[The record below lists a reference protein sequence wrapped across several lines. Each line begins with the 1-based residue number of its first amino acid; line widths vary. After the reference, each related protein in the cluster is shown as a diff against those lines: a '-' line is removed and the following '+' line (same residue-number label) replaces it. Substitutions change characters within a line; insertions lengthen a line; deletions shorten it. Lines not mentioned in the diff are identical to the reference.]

1 MLNYRVNIKNINKT
15 KVVLPVTSIQF
26 IDFDEIYDENE
37 IVEYNGI
44 NNGKVILTCQCKD
57 IDKLKND
64 STINAVNILT
74 LNYGTY
80 TFNNKFKVKG
90 VNQDNRSFSIISDKY
105 YTLKPFSIIRNSDIN
120 MSGTEQLRGVALYL
134 NEPHYYDGTYFLER
148 IYTNGIDVISEK
160 DYEELTD
167 EDKKNYNVDTTQK
180 IPICFRYTDKNG
192 EFKEVIVEFKYF
204 SSDTLVTT
212 LSAFEKNEDTSN
224 LYKLIFKTAINEKV
238 ENEISGD
245 LSGIEILRENF
256 LFTRF
261 ANYYFEYERAVV
273 NVPIPLSNSF
283 DTNLYQSDLLQ
294 EYFFKEEERK
304 TINKIVDLE
313 KDVYYPV
320 IKDGDSFSDVY
331 TLRFN
336 LHFREHRGDNW
347 LVDYVKSEDWMPY
360 KQYYKGDCVFYNG
373 NVWHYQ
379 TSNTGYFYEDAVGGI
394 WRCKEDNT
402 GFFHEGTKKFVFS
415 DRYFEKIEE
424 KSFWNGVKQEN
435 GVISIDEQI
444 TGDGVSDLLCF
455 LDFTNNDI
463 RYQKNKLKKSFLR
476 LSFYDSMNPANQNM
490 LGYSTIFLD
499 SGKLFSKYVRYFETD
514 GYKMINYNKN
524 AYGIYDVEDK
534 PKKGNRVNREYNFD
548 EEYRLSSQF
557 VVKNK
562 NTSTASSEG
571 FYLYLWKDNES
582 VLPQDLYMK
591 VEFNH
596 AGYGRTMPFMMPYW
610 DKQKWD
616 NKKSGIKT
624 FNEILNDWKSDKYT
638 YYNKYNEKDLKTE
651 DEYLQLTEEQRKNYL
666 LLEVFKWKVDNTE
679 TDGHYG
685 MKQYMKFSYIHLK
698 YKYDKDNDKHIYYL
712 DPETYGDINFPTGK
726 DGNKEIVIN
735 LYEAKVE

>member
-26 IDFDEIYDENE
+26 IDFNEIYDEENE

-120 MSGTEQLRGVALYL
+120 MSGTEELRGVALYL

-180 IPICFRYTDKNG
+180 IPIYFRYTDKNG

-373 NVWHYQ
+373 DVWHYQ
-379 TSNTGYFYEDAVGGI
+379 SSNTGYFYEDAVGGI

-435 GVISIDEQI
+435 GAISIDKQI

-455 LDFTNNDI
+455 LDFNNNDI

-616 NKKSGIKT
+616 NGKSGIKT
-624 FNEILNDWKSDKYT
+624 FDEILKDWKDTK
-638 YYNKYNEKDLKTE
+638 
-651 DEYLQLTEEQRKNYL
+651 R
-666 LLEVFKWKVDNTE
+666 VDQSGNVSWQND

-712 DPETYGDINFPTGK
+712 DTETYDDINFPTGK

>member
-1 MLNYRVNIKNINKT
+1 MLNYRVNIKNIDKT

-26 IDFDEIYDENE
+26 LDFNEIYDEENE

-44 NNGKVILTCQCKD
+44 NIDKIILTCECED
-57 IDKLKND
+57 IDKLKNGT
-64 STINAVNILT
+64 TINTVNTLI

-80 TFNNKFKVKG
+80 TFNKEFKVNG
-90 VNQDNRSFSIISDKY
+90 VNENNRSFSIISDKY
-105 YTLKPFSIIRNSDIN
+105 YTLKPFSIIRNSDIGISEYFEGN
-120 MSGTEQLRGVALYL
+120 TEELRGITLYL
-134 NEPHYYDGTYFLER
+134 NEPHYYDDTYFLER
-148 IYTNGIDVISEK
+148 IYTNGIDVKTKE
-160 DYEELTD
+160 DYEKLSDEEKENYYTD
-167 EDKKNYNVDTTQK
+167 TIQK
-180 IPICFRYTDKNG
+180 IPIYFRYANKKDG
-192 EFKEVIVEFKYF
+192 ELKEVIVEFKYF
-204 SSDTLVTT
+204 SSDTLITT
-212 LSAFEKNEDTSN
+212 LSAFEKNEDTKN
-224 LYKLIFKTAINEKV
+224 LYELMFNTLITETV
-238 ENEISGD
+238 ENDISGN

-256 LFTRF
+256 LFTEF
-261 ANYYFEYERAVV
+261 TNYYFEYERAVV

-283 DTNLYQSDLLQ
+283 ETNLYQSDLLQ
-294 EYFFKEEERK
+294 EYFVEEEKRK
-304 TINKIVDLE
+304 AINKIVDLE

-320 IKDGDSFSDVY
+320 IKDDNGFSDVY
-331 TLRFN
+331 TLKFN
-336 LHFREHRGDNW
+336 LHFREHRGNNW
-347 LVDYVKSEDWMPY
+347 LVDYVKEWIPNN
-360 KQYYKGDCVFYNG
+360 QYSKDDRVFYNG
-373 NVWHYQ
+373 
-379 TSNTGYFYEDAVGGI
+379 SI
-394 WRCKEDNT
+394 WRCTENNT
-402 GFFHEGTKKFVFS
+402 GQAVFNKE
-415 DRYFEKIEE
+415 YFEKVEE
-424 KSFWNGVKQEN
+424 KSFWNGVKQEKS
-435 GVISIDEQI
+435 GISIDNQI

-455 LDFTNNDI
+455 LDFNNNDI

-499 SGKLFSKYVRYFETD
+499 SGNLFSKYVRYFETD
-514 GYKMINYNKN
+514 GYKMIGYDKN
-524 AYGIYDVEDK
+524 NYGIYNIDNNT
-534 PKKGNRVNREYNFD
+534 KKGIRADREYSFD
-548 EEYRLSSQF
+548 EEHRLSSQF

-624 FNEILNDWKSDKYT
+624 FDQILNDWKDTK
-638 YYNKYNEKDLKTE
+638 
-651 DEYLQLTEEQRKNYL
+651 
-666 LLEVFKWKVDNTE
+666 KVDQSGNVSWQNG

-712 DPETYGDINFPTGK
+712 DTETYGDINFPTGK

>member
-1 MLNYRVNIKNINKT
+1 MLNYRVNIQNINKT

-26 IDFDEIYDENE
+26 TDFNEIYDEEDE
-37 IVEYNGI
+37 IVEYSGI
-44 NNGKVILTCQCKD
+44 NNDKVILTCECED
-57 IDKLKND
+57 VDKLKNG
-64 STINAVNILT
+64 STINTVNTLI

-80 TFNNKFKVKG
+80 TFNNKFNIKG
-90 VNQDNRSFSIISDKY
+90 VNKDNRSFSIISDKY

-160 DYEELTD
+160 DYEKLSDEEKENYYTD
-167 EDKKNYNVDTTQK
+167 TIQK
-180 IPICFRYTDKNG
+180 IPIYFRYANKEDG
-192 EFKEVIVEFKYF
+192 ELKEVIVEFKYF
-204 SSDTLVTT
+204 SSDTLITT
-212 LSAFEKNEDTSN
+212 LSAFKKNEDTRN
-224 LYKLIFKTAINEKV
+224 LYELMFNIPITETVKND
-238 ENEISGD
+238 ISGN

-256 LFTRF
+256 LFTEF
-261 ANYYFEYERAVV
+261 TNYYFEYERAVV
-273 NVPIPLSNSF
+273 NIPMPLSNSF
-283 DTNLYQSDLLQ
+283 ETNLYQSDLLQ
-294 EYFFKEEERK
+294 EYFIEDEKRK
-304 TINKIVDLE
+304 AINKIVDLE

-320 IKDGDSFSDVY
+320 IKNDNSFSDVY

-347 LVDYVKSEDWMPY
+347 LVD
-360 KQYYKGDCVFYNG
+360 G
-373 NVWHYQ
+373 N
-379 TSNTGYFYEDAVGGI
+379 
-394 WRCKEDNT
+394 
-402 GFFHEGTKKFVFS
+402 
-415 DRYFEKIEE
+415 
-424 KSFWNGVKQEN
+424 SFWNGVTQKN
-435 GVISIDEQI
+435 GNISINKDI
-444 TGDGVSDLLCF
+444 TDNNVSDLLCF
-455 LDFTNNDI
+455 LDFNNNDI

-499 SGKLFSKYVRYFETD
+499 SGNLFSKYVRHLETD
-514 GYKMINYNKN
+514 GYTVIGYDKNDYGNYN
-524 AYGIYDVEDK
+524 IDDK
-534 PKKGNRVNREYNFD
+534 TKKGIRVDREYNFD
-548 EEYRLSSQF
+548 EEHRLSSQF

-596 AGYGRTMPFMMPYW
+596 AGYGRTIPFMMPYW
-610 DKQKWD
+610 DKQKWNN

-624 FNEILNDWKSDKYT
+624 FDEILNDWKDI
-638 YYNKYNEKDLKTE
+638 
-651 DEYLQLTEEQRKNYL
+651 KN
-666 LLEVFKWKVDNTE
+666 VDSGGNVSWQNN

-685 MKQYMKFSYIHLK
+685 MRQYMKFSYIHLK

-712 DPETYGDINFPTGK
+712 DPETYGNIDFPKGK

>member
-26 IDFDEIYDENE
+26 IDFNEIYDGENE
-37 IVEYNGI
+37 IVEYNGT

-120 MSGTEQLRGVALYL
+120 MSGTEELRGVALYL

-180 IPICFRYTDKNG
+180 IPIYFRYTDKNG

-347 LVDYVKSEDWMPY
+347 LVD
-360 KQYYKGDCVFYNG
+360 G
-373 NVWHYQ
+373 N
-379 TSNTGYFYEDAVGGI
+379 
-394 WRCKEDNT
+394 
-402 GFFHEGTKKFVFS
+402 
-415 DRYFEKIEE
+415 
-424 KSFWNGVKQEN
+424 SFWNGVKQEN
-435 GVISIDEQI
+435 GAISIDEQI

-455 LDFTNNDI
+455 LDFNNNDI

-534 PKKGNRVNREYNFD
+534 LKKGNRVNREYNFD

-712 DPETYGDINFPTGK
+712 DTETYDDINFPTGK

>member
-1 MLNYRVNIKNINKT
+1 MLNYRVNIKNIDKT

-26 IDFDEIYDENE
+26 IDFNEIYDEENE

-44 NNGKVILTCQCKD
+44 NIDKIILTCECED
-57 IDKLKND
+57 IDKLKNGT
-64 STINAVNILT
+64 TINTVNTLI

-80 TFNNKFKVKG
+80 TFNKEFKVNG
-90 VNQDNRSFSIISDKY
+90 VNENNRSFSIISDKY
-105 YTLKPFSIIRNSDIN
+105 YTLKPFSIIRNSDIV
-120 MSGTEQLRGVALYL
+120 MPEDVDGQTEELRGIALYL

-160 DYEELTD
+160 EYDELTD
-167 EDKKNYNVDTTQK
+167 EDKENYYIDTTQK
-180 IPICFRYTDKNG
+180 IPIYFRYTNING
-192 EFKEVIVEFKYF
+192 EFTEVIVEFQYF
-204 SSDTLVTT
+204 ASNILITN
-212 LSAFEKNEDTSN
+212 LSAFEKNKDTSN
-224 LYKLIFKTAINEKV
+224 LYELIFKIPITKTV
-238 ENEISGD
+238 ETDISGN

-256 LFTRF
+256 LFTEF
-261 ANYYFEYERAVV
+261 TNYYFEYERAVV
-273 NVPIPLSNSF
+273 NIPMPLSNSF
-283 DTNLYQSDLLQ
+283 ETNLYQSDLLQ
-294 EYFFKEEERK
+294 EYFVEDEKRK
-304 TINKIVDLE
+304 AINKIVDLE

-320 IKDGDSFSDVY
+320 IKNDNSFSDVY

-347 LVDYVKSEDWMPY
+347 LVDYVKEWIPNH
-360 KQYYKGDCVFYNG
+360 QYYKDDRVFYNG
-373 NVWHYQ
+373 
-379 TSNTGYFYEDAVGGI
+379 SI
-394 WRCKEDNT
+394 WRCTENNT
-402 GFFHEGTKKFVFS
+402 GQAVFNKE
-415 DRYFEKIEE
+415 YFEKVEE
-424 KSFWNGVKQEN
+424 NSFWNGVKQEKS
-435 GVISIDEQI
+435 GISIDNQI

-455 LDFTNNDI
+455 LDFNNNDI

-499 SGKLFSKYVRYFETD
+499 SGNLFSKYVRYFETD
-514 GYKMINYNKN
+514 GYKMIGYDKN
-524 AYGIYDVEDK
+524 NYGIYNIDNNA
-534 PKKGNRVNREYNFD
+534 KKGIRVDREYSFD
-548 EEYRLSSQF
+548 EEHRLSSQF

-596 AGYGRTMPFMMPYW
+596 AGYGRTIPFMMPYW
-610 DKQKWD
+610 DKQKW
-616 NKKSGIKT
+616 NNNNEKSGIKT
-624 FNEILNDWKSDKYT
+624 FDEILNDWKSKKYT
-638 YYNKYNEKDLKTE
+638 YKNKNKDKPNDLKTE
-651 DEYLQLTEEQRKNYL
+651 DEYLKLSEEERKNYL
-666 LLEVFKWKVDNTE
+666 LLDVFKWKINNTE

-685 MKQYMKFSYIHLK
+685 IKQYMKFSYIHLK
-698 YKYDKDNDKHIYYL
+698 YEYDKDNDKHIYYL
-712 DPETYGDINFPTGK
+712 DPETYGNIDFPKGK

>member
-1 MLNYRVNIKNINKT
+1 MLKYKVNIKSINKT

-26 IDFDEIYDENE
+26 TDFNEIYDEENK

-44 NNGKVILTCQCKD
+44 NNDKIILTCECED
-57 IDKLKND
+57 IDKLKNG
-64 STINAVNILT
+64 STINVVNSLI

-80 TFNNKFKVKG
+80 TFNNEFKING
-90 VNQDNRSFSIISDKY
+90 VNEDNRSFSIISDKY
-105 YTLKPFSIIRNSDIN
+105 YTLKPFSIIRNSDIGISEYFEGN
-120 MSGTEQLRGVALYL
+120 TEELRGITLYL
-134 NEPHYYDGTYFLER
+134 NEPHYYDDRYFLER
-148 IYTNGIDVISEK
+148 IYTNGIDVISKE
-160 DYEELTD
+160 DYEKFSDEEKENYYTD
-167 EDKKNYNVDTTQK
+167 TIQK
-180 IPICFRYTDKNG
+180 IPIYFRYANKEDG
-192 EFKEVIVEFKYF
+192 ELKEVIVEFKYF
-204 SSDTLVTT
+204 SSDTLITT
-212 LSAFEKNEDTSN
+212 LSAFEKNEDTKN
-224 LYKLIFKTAINEKV
+224 LYELMFNTPITETV
-238 ENEISGD
+238 ENDISGN

-256 LFTRF
+256 LFTEF
-261 ANYYFEYERAVV
+261 TNYYFEYERAVV

-294 EYFFKEEERK
+294 EYFVEEEKRK
-304 TINKIVDLE
+304 AINKIVDLE

-320 IKDGDSFSDVY
+320 IKDDNGFSDVY
-331 TLRFN
+331 TLKFN
-336 LHFREHRGDNW
+336 LHFREHRGNNW
-347 LVDYVKSEDWMPY
+347 LVD
-360 KQYYKGDCVFYNG
+360 G
-373 NVWHYQ
+373 N
-379 TSNTGYFYEDAVGGI
+379 
-394 WRCKEDNT
+394 
-402 GFFHEGTKKFVFS
+402 
-415 DRYFEKIEE
+415 
-424 KSFWNGVKQEN
+424 SFWNGVKQEKS
-435 GVISIDEQI
+435 GISIDNQI

-455 LDFTNNDI
+455 LDFNNNDI

-499 SGKLFSKYVRYFETD
+499 SGNLFSKYVRYFETD
-514 GYKMINYNKN
+514 GYKMIGYDKN
-524 AYGIYDVEDK
+524 NYGIYNIDNNA
-534 PKKGNRVNREYNFD
+534 KKGIRVDREYNFD
-548 EEYRLSSQF
+548 EEHRLSSQF

-596 AGYGRTMPFMMPYW
+596 AGYGRTIPFMMPYW
-610 DKQKWD
+610 DKQKWNND

-624 FNEILNDWKSDKYT
+624 FDEILDDWKSKKYT
-638 YYNKYNEKDLKTE
+638 YKNKDKDKPNDLKTE
-651 DEYLQLTEEQRKNYL
+651 DDYLKLSEELRKNYL
-666 LLEVFKWKVDNTE
+666 LLDVFKWKVNNTE

-685 MKQYMKFSYIHLK
+685 MRQYMKFSYIHLK

-712 DPETYGDINFPTGK
+712 DPETYCKIDPEKEKCNIDFPKGK